1 MSRGAVHYSSSV
13 QWEGG
18 RVSAAVGIAAA
29 VGVNKAAE
37 YLRALSVAL
46 APIDTGALRNSA
58 TVRPATP
65 HLAVASLV
73 FDTPYAARQHEELD
87 YVHTAGRDG
96 TAGGQAKYVEQPLT
110 QNRAVLQAIIGQE
123 LRHAI
128 TQP

>member
-1 MSRGAVHYSSSV
+1 MARGPLHYSASV
-13 QWEGG
+13 QWEGD
-18 RVSAAVGIAAA
+18 RVTRAVGDAAA
-29 VGVNKAAE
+29 RGVNKAAE

-65 HLAVASLV
+65 ALASAAVV

-96 TAGGQAKYVEQPLT
+96 TPAGQAKYLEQPL
-110 QNRAVLQAIIGQE
+110 NEHRATLQAMIATE

-128 TQP
+128 QQP